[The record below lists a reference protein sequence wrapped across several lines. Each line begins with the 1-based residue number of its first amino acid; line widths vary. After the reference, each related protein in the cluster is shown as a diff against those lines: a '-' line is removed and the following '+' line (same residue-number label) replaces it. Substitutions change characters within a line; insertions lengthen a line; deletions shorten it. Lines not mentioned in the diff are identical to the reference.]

1 MKQVKRRV
9 WSILLACVM
18 LLTMLPAGAWAAD
31 EAQEVGTAAELIK
44 AFSAGG
50 EIRLKNDITVNNA
63 DTFYPLTLVKDVS
76 ATLDLNQHTL
86 TMNNNGMVDDTAY
99 VKKIPH
105 LFSVYRDHQCRCPY
119 RRERND

>member
-1 MKQVKRRV
+1 MKQAKRRV

-31 EAQEVGTAAELIK
+31 EAQEVGTAAELIQ

-63 DTFYPLTLVKDVS
+63 DINFNALILQAGVS

-99 VKKIPH
+99 VKKYPTSF
-105 LFSVYRDHQCRCPY
+105 LNRSSKNGQ
-119 RRERND
+119 